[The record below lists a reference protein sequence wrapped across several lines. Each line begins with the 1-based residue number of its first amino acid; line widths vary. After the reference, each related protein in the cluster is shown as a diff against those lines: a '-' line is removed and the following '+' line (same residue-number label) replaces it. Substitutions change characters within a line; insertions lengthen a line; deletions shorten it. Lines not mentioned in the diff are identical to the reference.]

1 MVLIWIRQSHS
12 MFIRHLRIAICLP
25 IRHKLIQIRFRM
37 TLMTLLDS
45 TKTCSECTAI
55 AKTYFRFFLFHF
67 VRQEYAC
74 MNVSIFRPK
83 LPYCLPHLVC
93 RLDFVKLSAFG
104 KNWDNLFM
112 SRFMRYY
119 LQIMTLPSHFASI
132 ILILKIC
139 IQIHINKAKA
149 ELIFS

>member
-1 MVLIWIRQSHS
+1 MTVIWINQFYS
-12 MFIRHLRIAICLP
+12 MFIRHIRIAICLP

-74 MNVSIFRPK
+74 MNVSILWPK
-83 LPYCLPHLVC
+83 LPCCLPHLVC
-93 RLDFVKLSAFG
+93 RLNFVKLSAFG
-104 KNWDNLFM
+104 KNWDNLFLPK
-112 SRFMRYY
+112 FMRYY
-119 LQIMTLPSHFASI
+119 AQVIMTPSLFCISYSNTENMYSDI
-132 ILILKIC
+132 IKT
-139 IQIHINKAKA
+139 KT
-149 ELIFS
+149 

>member
-1 MVLIWIRQSHS
+1 

-67 VRQEYAC
+67 VRQEYSC

-93 RLDFVKLSAFG
+93 TCRLNSVKVSFWQ
-104 KNWDNLFM
+104 NNLFM

-119 LQIMTLPSHFASI
+119 AQIMTMPSLF
-132 ILILKIC
+132 C
-139 IQIHINKAKA
+139 IYIYDSKNMYSNK
-149 ELIFS
+149 

>member
-1 MVLIWIRQSHS
+1 MESEEDQIKSRLGSYFTTLPYFFFWSMVIWINQSYS

-74 MNVSIFRPK
+74 MNVSILWPK
-83 LPYCLPHLVC
+83 LPCCLPHLVHK
-93 RLDFVKLSAFG
+93 V
-104 KNWDNLFM
+104 
-112 SRFMRYY
+112 
-119 LQIMTLPSHFASI
+119 
-132 ILILKIC
+132 
-139 IQIHINKAKA
+139 
-149 ELIFS
+149 LIFWEGHKILRNLHLTFVLCSASQK

>member
-1 MVLIWIRQSHS
+1 
-12 MFIRHLRIAICLP
+12 MFIRHPRIAICLP

-83 LPYCLPHLVC
+83 LPCCLPHLKYGSEEKGSSIC
-93 RLDFVKLSAFG
+93 KCSILLSF
-104 KNWDNLFM
+104 FM
-112 SRFMRYY
+112 SKKLERLRSE
-119 LQIMTLPSHFASI
+119 LLSED
-132 ILILKIC
+132 KIT
-139 IQIHINKAKA
+139 N
-149 ELIFS
+149 LLGFLT